1 MRHLSSAFL
10 LTFLAG
16 ASAAAP
22 PIAFAKNGSGNVDEV
37 WLVNPDGTGAVRVY
51 RGTSKTNVTNVDV
64 RPGGGQ
70 VAFIEFYQGSNYRI
84 KVVSY
89 DANGVAQS
97 TTTVPQPAGCVNQGL
112 DFRSD
117 GLLLFSQV
125 CNSDTVLS
133 IDTWDGTTVTPV
145 LANLGQND
153 TPWQVRWL
161 PDGSGFLWRS
171 TGLPATPQQLRE
183 SSLSNPSAW
192 NVLWNIP
199 STSSAVYIDAANQS
213 SSILVTFAGP
223 PAQVLQYPFD
233 SVSGVGSAT
242 LVASGTEGHFSP
254 DDSKIVYRVQTKTGW
269 NLVVKDLSSGS
280 VKTIQTGIGLS
291 EDWGG

>member
-1 MRHLSSAFL
+1 
-10 LTFLAG
+10 
-16 ASAAAP
+16 
-22 PIAFAKNGSGNVDEV
+22 
-37 WLVNPDGTGAVRVY
+37 
-51 RGTSKTNVTNVDV
+51 
-64 RPGGGQ
+64 
-70 VAFIEFYQGSNYRI
+70 
-84 KVVSY
+84 
-89 DANGVAQS
+89 
-97 TTTVPQPAGCVNQGL
+97 
-112 DFRSD
+112 
-117 GLLLFSQV
+117 
-125 CNSDTVLS
+125 
-133 IDTWDGTTVTPV
+133 
-145 LANLGQND
+145 
-153 TPWQVRWL
+153 
-161 PDGSGFLWRS
+161 
-171 TGLPATPQQLRE
+171 
-183 SSLSNPSAW
+183 
-192 NVLWNIP
+192 VLWNIP